1 MTIAP
6 IIAGNHKGSMMA
18 TAVRRL
24 TVDDLEILPAEHE
37 GDRHELIDGEL
48 VVTPVPMMIH
58 QDSSMNLALI
68 LGIFVRSHR
77 LGRIYTAPTGVRL
90 HPETLVIPDICFVS
104 RERLHIIGEKTIDGA
119 PDLVVEILSPGTRQR
134 DLTVKRAL
142 YARFGVQ
149 EYWIVDPEA
158 KTVTVLTLKDDR
170 YESLPIADDGRI
182 ASRVL
187 PGLRLTTDQVFAN
200 V

>member
-1 MTIAP
+1 
-6 IIAGNHKGSMMA
+6 MA
-18 TAVRRL
+18 TTARKL
-24 TVDDLEILPAEHE
+24 TYHDLETIPEE
-37 GDRHELIDGEL
+37 RPGDRHEVIAGEL
-48 VVTPVPMMIH
+48 VVTPSPTPAH
-58 QDSSMNLALI
+58 QIASGNIAYPLEHHVREHD
-68 LGIFVRSHR
+68 LGLV
-77 LGRIYTAPTGVRL
+77 LYAPVDVRL
-90 HPETLVIPDICFVS
+90 TPDNVLIPDILFIA
-104 RERLHIIGEKTIDGA
+104 RDRLHIIGEKTIDGA